1 MEEVG
6 IRAPSGSRT
15 GAQAYGLP
23 ATGRGPDMPPRHPH
37 HELNNPVTDEPD
49 LTEYPDPYETRPDPK
64 DRHNP
69 DPADGPQPRTRED
82 PPPRNREA
90 LENHARGNDGPVD
103 D

>member
-1 MEEVG
+1 
-6 IRAPSGSRT
+6 
-15 GAQAYGLP
+15 
-23 ATGRGPDMPPRHPH
+23 MPPRDPH

-64 DRHNP
+64 DPDNP
-69 DPADGPQPRTRED
+69 DVAAGSQPSTSEE

-90 LENHARGNDGPVD
+90 LGNHARGNDGPVD